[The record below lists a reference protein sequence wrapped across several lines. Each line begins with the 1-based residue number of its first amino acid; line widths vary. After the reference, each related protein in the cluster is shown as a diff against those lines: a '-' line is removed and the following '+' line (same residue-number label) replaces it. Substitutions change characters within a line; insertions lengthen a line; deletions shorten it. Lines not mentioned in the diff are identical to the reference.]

1 MGMVVRFQPRDVDAA
16 AKTEAVLNRIGQYY
30 QERLKAKEAL
40 PGVLA
45 QLVKAGETET
55 VLRAI
60 TLWGSGEMEPHQ
72 VLSLCEQ
79 VAAVAGIKEVAD
91 RPF

>member
-16 AKTEAVLNRIGQYY
+16 AKTEAVLNRIGQFY
-30 QERLKAKEAL
+30 QDRLKAKESL

-45 QLVKAGETET
+45 QLIKAGEEEF
-55 VLRAI
+55 VLRAVS
-60 TLWGSGEMEPHQ
+60 LWGSGEMEPHQ
-72 VLSLCEQ
+72 VLTMCEQ
-79 VAAVAGIKEVAD
+79 VAAVAGIKEIAD